1 MTEGPTRSILLVDDE
16 PNIAVSLEYLMRR
29 EGYEVRVASDGD
41 AALQCVRERK
51 PDLLLLD
58 VMMPKRDGYEV
69 CQTLRSDPATADI
82 KIVVLTAKGG
92 AIEGE
97 KALALG
103 ADAFFSK
110 PFGLEELSR
119 RVRELL
125 GEERAHAD

>member
-1 MTEGPTRSILLVDDE
+1 MARSVLLVDDE
-16 PNIAVSLEYLMRR
+16 PNIALSLEFLMRR
-29 EGYEVRVASDGD
+29 DGYEVRTASDGD
-41 AALQCVRERK
+41 AALQCVREKK
-51 PDLLLLD
+51 PDIVLLD
-58 VMMPKRDGYEV
+58 VMMPGRDGYDV
-69 CQTLRSDPATADI
+69 CQTLRADPDCADI

-110 PFGLEELSR
+110 PFGIEELSR

-125 GEERAHAD
+125 GEEA